1 MQGDDMRKNHHR
13 QHRVEAVCVGAGAA
27 ALALLARVA
36 DALQLKR
43 GRIRRGKTQGIP
55 VLGCKSD
62 GGM

>member
-13 QHRVEAVCVGAGAA
+13 QHRVEAVCVGAA

-36 DALQLKR
+36 DALRLKR
-43 GRIRRGKTQGIP
+43 GRIRQCKTQGIP